1 MYRSPPPR
9 RPEWDNPRGR
19 GLRGFSESPRGIQL
33 QMPRVAT
40 GLWTRTSRAS
50 SRTLSLLH
58 SLVSFPRIVCCDG
71 LNHVSLPSQVTVFGD
86 QAFRE
91 IIKV

>member
-1 MYRSPPPR
+1 MYKNPPPQ
-9 RPEWDNPRGR
+9 RPEWDNSRGH
-19 GLRGFSESPRGIQL
+19 GLCGFSESPRGIQL

-40 GLWTRTSRAS
+40 GLWKRTSRAS
-50 SRTLSLLH
+50 SRMLSLLH

-71 LNHVSLPSQVTVFGD
+71 LNHVSLPSQVTVFGH

-91 IIKV
+91 IIKI